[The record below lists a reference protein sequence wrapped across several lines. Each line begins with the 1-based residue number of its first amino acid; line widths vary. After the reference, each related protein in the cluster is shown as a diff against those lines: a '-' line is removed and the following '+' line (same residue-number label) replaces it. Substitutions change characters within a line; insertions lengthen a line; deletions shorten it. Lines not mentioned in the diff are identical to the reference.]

1 MLVLGIGNPG
11 RRDDGLGAEAVARL
25 EALRL
30 PGVTADANYQLNL
43 EDALA
48 CARHDLVVFVDAAR
62 GLRRPFTFEELK
74 PEGSMPAMTHSLG
87 PGAVLAL
94 AESLYGRTPRAYMLG
109 VRGHA
114 WSLGE
119 GLSARAKADLER
131 ALAFLTEF
139 LRERSS

>member
-94 AESLYGRTPRAYMLG
+94 AESLYGRTPAAYMLAI
-109 VRGHA
+109 RGHA

-119 GLSARAKADLER
+119 KLSARAEADLAR
-131 ALAFLTEF
+131 ALEF
-139 LRERSS
+139 LEKFLRGRPS

>member
-1 MLVLGIGNPG
+1 M
-11 RRDDGLGAEAVARL
+11 ARL
-25 EALRL
+25 EALRI
-30 PGVTADANYQLNL
+30 PGVTTDADYQLNL

-48 CARHDLVVFVDAAR
+48 CARHDLVIFVDAAR

-74 PEGSMPAMTHSLG
+74 PEGTMPAMTHALG

-94 AESLYGRTPRAYMLG
+94 AETLYGRTPRAYLLA

-119 GLSARAKADLER
+119 KLSARAESDLDR
-131 ALAFLTEF
+131 ALEF
-139 LRERSS
+139 LVEFLQEGRS